1 MTDIEQKL
9 QELRQ
14 LGHSQEDLDRI
25 ERIASQNKALAS
37 SDDQSRKATA
47 TLMEIERNR
56 QLILVQQGAQV
67 LEYERKKVAE
77 LKRRVQDQVR
87 AQWEERRSLEQ
98 QQQPDRDR
106 DRDVNCHSLN
116 SVGSSEES
124 RSSLTGSDAPTE
136 RLMDFRPVFPST
148 RSLMNRFLSFFN

>member
-25 ERIASQNKALAS
+25 ERIASQNHALVS
-37 SDDQSRKATA
+37 GDDQPSRKATA

-56 QLILVQQGAQV
+56 QMLLVQQGAQV

-98 QQQPDRDR
+98 HHQQPA

-136 RLMDFRPVFPST
+136 RLVFRSFLFCSSPS
-148 RSLMNRFLSFFN
+148 

>member
-1 MTDIEQKL
+1 M
-9 QELRQ
+9 
-14 LGHSQEDLDRI
+14 GHSQEDLDRI
-25 ERIASQNKALAS
+25 GRIASQNRALVS

-87 AQWEERRSLEQ
+87 EQWEERRSLEQ
-98 QQQPDRDR
+98 QQQPV

-136 RLMDFRPVFPST
+136 RFVLYCYY
-148 RSLMNRFLSFFN
+148 RSFQHGSIIFFFLLLSLTQ